1 MIYYKTMERLAII
14 DHDNHVVYFEDVTED
29 ALAKYNGDEQAYI
42 DDNYDIENYSWDY
55 ITGSYYI
62 DCEDPDPREM
72 NIKKSIE

>member
-1 MIYYKTMERLAII
+1 MYRLVII

-42 DDNYDIENYSWDY
+42 DDNYGIENYSWDY

-62 DCEDPDPREM
+62 DCEDQYPREM